1 MNRIKTFISDV
12 LRPGESPASFEAL
25 LTSDDRD
32 EFDRDEVAGIP
43 PEDPYNLVYWIF
55 VLQGAA
61 MLLPWNVFITAST
74 FFANRFAQT
83 PYAETFQNYF
93 STYFTASSLLT
104 FAYALWSQKKA
115 NANTRVVCALFINTI
130 AFCAIMVTVPISSF
144 VQYSYFYFT
153 MLLVSLTGAT
163 TSFYQIGIF
172 AAASRFPHK
181 YLQGIMSGQ
190 ALAGTA
196 VALSSILSALA
207 ASPTSEPDEEA
218 IRKSAMLY
226 FMSALLITLV
236 SLGSYIAL
244 LRQRFFIFYMKDVST
259 SVRASSAENNDEDS
273 DPEMLFPVEARE
285 ITILGVLKKI
295 KWLAFSV
302 AYVFIVTIAV
312 FPSITSLVKSVQA
325 HPSTSI
331 VVTQLPRMLQDDIF
345 VSFHFLIFNV
355 CDWIGRLLP
364 LVDWLRFTRPSLLT
378 GLSLA
383 RTAVIPLFLICN
395 VVAADKTLPVV
406 IDSDVAYFLL
416 LMFFSTSNGWVGS
429 LCMMAIPDLSVLT
442 TPEEKSLA
450 GSIMSFS
457 LAFGLAVGGVMS
469 FVVRSMV

>member
-1 MNRIKTFISDV
+1 MLTTNFI
-12 LRPGESPASFEAL
+12 
-25 LTSDDRD
+25 
-32 EFDRDEVAGIP
+32 I
-43 PEDPYNLVYWIF
+43 I
-55 VLQGAA
+55 
-61 MLLPWNVFITAST
+61 
-74 FFANRFAQT
+74 
-83 PYAETFQNYF
+83 
-93 STYFTASSLLT
+93 
-104 FAYALWSQKKA
+104 
-115 NANTRVVCALFINTI
+115 
-130 AFCAIMVTVPISSF
+130 
-144 VQYSYFYFT
+144 
-153 MLLVSLTGAT
+153 
-163 TSFYQIGIF
+163 
-172 AAASRFPHK
+172 
-181 YLQGIMSGQ
+181 SGQ

-196 VALSSILSALA
+196 VALSSIVSALA

-236 SLGSYIAL
+236 SLGCYIAL
-244 LRQRFFIFYMKDVST
+244 LRQRFFIYYMKDVPT
-259 SVRASSAENNDEDS
+259 TARAPSAENNDEDS

-312 FPSITSLVKSVQA
+312 FPSITSLVKSVRA
-325 HPSTSI
+325 HPPSTAL
-331 VVTQLPRMLQDDIF
+331 VATQLPRMLQDDIF
-345 VSFHFLIFNV
+345 VSFHFLIFNI

-364 LVDWLRFTRPSLLT
+364 LVDWFRFTRPSLLT
-378 GLSLA
+378 TLSLA

-395 VVAADKTLPVV
+395 VVAADKTMPVV
-406 IDSDVAYFLL
+406 IASDAAYFIL
-416 LMFFSTSNGWVGS
+416 LMFFSTSNGWIGS